1 MAKQPELT
9 GVVGYV
15 NNSVAQGLK
24 SSAGCAGVTDVRLQQ
39 GNDQVLMR
47 VKNEDIS
54 DVIPGTAAASETRVH
69 ILLRPGSMVETV
81 VKMFRDV
88 KSIEDP
94 TLTRL
99 TAAASVSVSF
109 V

>member
-1 MAKQPELT
+1 M
-9 GVVGYV
+9 GYV
-15 NNSVAQGLK
+15 DDAIATGIMDNVGG
-24 SSAGCAGVTDVRLQQ
+24 AGTTDVRLQQ

-47 VKNEDIS
+47 VKNEDIVE
-54 DVIPGTAAASETRVH
+54 VIPGSTSNGETRVH
-69 ILLRPGSMVETV
+69 LLLRPAALVETV

-99 TAAASVSVSF
+99 SAAASVSVSF